1 VLSRHLE
8 SGTRFMSAKTTHPIL
23 LGLFVLSLA
32 VSSGCSSMLT
42 ARKTDLPLEENG
54 PKNRYSIVV
63 DSPYSRDDVKYG
75 EVKKGMTV
83 QQALEEQGLVNKHRT
98 SEITVMRP
106 VPEKGQV
113 IKMASAFQP
122 GKPLIKFEQDYALH
136 AGDRI
141 MITPKKTGLEKML
154 DR

>member
-1 VLSRHLE
+1 M
-8 SGTRFMSAKTTHPIL
+8 SGKTTHHIL
-23 LGLFVLSLA
+23 LGMLVLSLA
-32 VSSGCSSMLT
+32 ISSGCSSMLT

-75 EVKKGMTV
+75 ELKKGMTV
-83 QQALEEQGLVNKHRT
+83 QQALKEQGLVNKHRT

-106 VPEKGQV
+106 VPEKGEV
-113 IKMASAFQP
+113 IPMACEFQP

-136 AGDRI
+136 AGDRVV
-141 MITPKKTGLEKML
+141 ITPKKTAMEKML

>member
-1 VLSRHLE
+1 M
-8 SGTRFMSAKTTHPIL
+8 SGKTNHHVL

-54 PKNRYSIVV
+54 PKNTYSIVV

-75 EVKKGMTV
+75 EIKKGMTV

-98 SEITVMRP
+98 SEITIMRP

-113 IKMASAFQP
+113 IKMACEFQP
-122 GKPLIKFEQDYALH
+122 GKPLVKFEQDYALH
-136 AGDRI
+136 PGDRVV
-141 MITPKKTGLEKML
+141 ITPKKTAMEKML

>member
-1 VLSRHLE
+1 M
-8 SGTRFMSAKTTHPIL
+8 SGKTTHHWL
-23 LGLFVLSLA
+23 LGLLALSFA

-42 ARKTDLPLEENG
+42 ARKADLPLEDKG
-54 PKNRYSIVV
+54 PRNSYSIVI
-63 DSPYSRDDVKYG
+63 DSPYTRNDVKYG
-75 EVKKGMTV
+75 ELKEGMTV

-113 IKMASAFQP
+113 IRMASEFQP

-141 MITPKKTGLEKML
+141 LITPKKNALEKML